1 MPNNTNPGRSL
12 DQAVQAGIDAAD
24 ALDADT
30 RSEADKGYDEA
41 VRTPWNGSEQAD
53 STADQGASRAD
64 AGNRQ
69 SLDED
74 DEEDSE
80 AQSLS
85 GGGRASDPTGLETAA
100 GNQQSSS

>member
-1 MPNNTNPGRSL
+1 MSNNIKNGGPL
-12 DQAVQAGIDAAD
+12 DQAVQAGIDAAN
-24 ALDADT
+24 ALVTDT

-53 STADQGASRAD
+53 STADAGTGRTD

-69 SLDED
+69 SLEED
-74 DEEDSE
+74 DGEDSE

-100 GNQQSSS
+100 GNQQSSN

>member
-1 MPNNTNPGRSL
+1 MPNNTHPGRSL
-12 DQAVQAGIDAAD
+12 DQTVQAGIDAAN

-30 RSEADKGYDEA
+30 RSEAEKGYDEA
-41 VRTPWNGSEQAD
+41 VRTPWNGSEQSSD
-53 STADQGASRAD
+53 TAGQGSGSSD

-69 SLDED
+69 SL
-74 DEEDSE
+74 EEDADE

-100 GNQQSSS
+100 GNRQSSS

>member
-1 MPNNTNPGRSL
+1 MANNTNHGRSM
-12 DQAVQAGIDAAD
+12 DQTVQAGIDAAN
-24 ALDADT
+24 ALDTDT

-41 VRTPWNGSEQAD
+41 VRTPWNGSEQAAD
-53 STADQGASRAD
+53 TAGTRRGD

-69 SLDED
+69 SARNEAGD
-74 DEEDSE
+74 DEE

-85 GGGRASDPTGLETAA
+85 GGGRPSDPTGVETAE